1 MRVLVTGA
9 NGMIGHVLCPAL
21 ALDGHQVV
29 AAMRR
34 PQSLNPSAPD
44 PAISVQKITDIG
56 PETSWTALLKGADAV
71 VHLAARVHMLRDPA
85 PDPLAAYR
93 RVNVEGT
100 KRLAEQAVAAG
111 VRRFVFLSSVKVHGK
126 GPQPYREQ
134 DVPLPEDP
142 YGVSKL
148 EAEEALRKITHNT
161 GVELVILRPP
171 LVYGPGV
178 KGNFRQLLRL
188 CELGLP
194 LPFGNIFNRRC
205 LIGTDNL
212 ASAIGRCLTHPKAP
226 GETFLVSDGEDVS
239 TPDLARAIAKKM
251 KKRIVM
257 APVPPALLEAMLW
270 LVGKGGMTR
279 RLLGSLTL
287 DSHHI
292 HNILNWYP
300 PHSLDDGLQKTVAWY
315 QNQRKSE

>member
-21 ALDGHQVV
+21 ALEGHQIV
-29 AAMRR
+29 AAMRNL
-34 PQSLNPSAPD
+34 QSLGPTASD
-44 PAISVQKITDIG
+44 PAVSVQKIMDIG
-56 PETSWTALLKGADAV
+56 PETSWAALLKGVDAV
-71 VHLAARVHMLRDPA
+71 VHLAARVHVLRDPA

-100 KRLAEQAVAAG
+100 KRLAEQAIAAG
-111 VRRFVFLSSVKVHGK
+111 VRRFIFLSSIKVHGK

-134 DVPLPEDP
+134 DVPLPGDP

-148 EAEEALRKITHNT
+148 EAEEVLREITRNT
-161 GVELVILRPP
+161 DIELVILRPP

-194 LPFGNIFNRRC
+194 LPFGNIFNRRS

-212 ASAIGRCLTHPKAP
+212 ANAICRCLTHPKAP

-239 TPDLARAIAKKM
+239 TPDLARSIARKM
-251 KKRIVM
+251 KKRTYMV
-257 APVPPALLEAMLW
+257 PVSPALLETMLW
-270 LVGKGGMTR
+270 LVGKSSTAR

-287 DSHHI
+287 DSSHI
-292 HNILNWYP
+292 HNTLGWCP
-300 PHSLDDGLQKTVAWY
+300 PRSLDDGLQKTVAWHR
-315 QNQRKSE
+315 NQRKSE